1 MRSYKQHCALAKALD
16 LIGDRWALLIV
27 RELLINHACRY
38 TDLLNGLPGI
48 ATNLLTTRL
57 CDLEASGVI
66 KRSLEPPPIATTLF
80 RLTEWGKALEPI
92 IFQLGMWAAPLLGAA
107 PRGDSF
113 RMHWLVIPIR
123 HAIRD
128 HRPEQDPIS
137 IEASDNDESITIEA
151 GKGNTRVRSGNAER
165 ADVSIKG
172 KRELIAGLLLGKLDL
187 SRAQARGLKLR
198 GDPEILRR
206 VQPLA

>member
-1 MRSYKQHCALAKALD
+1 MRHYKQHCALAKALD
-16 LIGDRWALLIV
+16 TIGDRWALLIV
-27 RELLINHACRY
+27 RELLINDACRY

-57 CDLEASGVI
+57 SDLEKSGVI
-66 KRSLEPPPIATTLF
+66 VRRLEPPPIATTLF

-92 IFQLGMWAAPLLGAA
+92 IHQLGIWAAPLLSAA
-107 PRGDSF
+107 PKSDSF

-123 HAIRD
+123 HALRD
-128 HRPEQDPIS
+128 HRPEEAPIS
-137 IEASDNDESITIEA
+137 IEAGDNYGSITIEA
-151 GKGNTRVRSGNAER
+151 GNGNVRVRSGTAER

-172 KRELIAGLLLGKLDL
+172 KKELIAGLLLGKLDL
-187 SRAQARGLKLR
+187 SLAQGAGLKFS